1 MYEDKKI
8 PGKQI
13 AEKINNET
21 RVKVDSLLVKPKLA
35 IILASH
41 DESSE
46 IYVKLKTKIANQLGI
61 QVELHKYNESITK
74 TELVDNIQNLNSDE
88 TVTGILLQLPLYP
101 HLSESTREIVNSI
114 AKQKDVDGLTA
125 AQQGDVNQLI
135 PGSFPTAAVEAT
147 IESLN
152 YCFEED
158 LSWENI
164 SKNPEKLKS
173 LQGLDVLIVNNTN
186 LVGKPLSQILSSLGA
201 TVTIAN
207 IFTKNL
213 KEMSRKS
220 DIVISATNQ
229 TNLFDYNDIKE
240 NSILIDITSVSV
252 DGKIVGDFV
261 RSEELLEK
269 CKFMTPVPGGI
280 GPMTIAC
287 LLRNLAK

>member
-1 MYEDKKI
+1 MYEEKKI
-8 PGKQI
+8 PGKEI
-13 AEKINNET
+13 AERINKAT
-21 RVKVDSLLVKPKLA
+21 KAKVGKLVTKPKLA
-35 IILASH
+35 IVLASH

-61 QVELHKYNESITK
+61 QVESHNYDESITK
-74 TELVDNIQNLNSDE
+74 TELINYIQNLNSDE
-88 TVTGILLQLPLYP
+88 SINGILLQLPLYH
-101 HLSESTREIVNSI
+101 HLSEDTREIVNSI
-114 AKQKDVDGLTA
+114 TKQKDVDGLTA

-186 LVGKPLSQILSSLGA
+186 LVGKPLSQIMSSLGA

-207 IFTKNL
+207 VYTKNL
-213 KEMSRKS
+213 KEISRKS

-229 TNLFDYNDIKE
+229 TNLFDHNDIKE

-252 DGKIVGDFV
+252 DGKIIGDFIQ
-261 RSEELLEK
+261 SEELLQK
-269 CKFMTPVPGGI
+269 CKFITPVPRGV
-280 GPMTIAC
+280 GPLTIAC
-287 LLRNLAK
+287 LLRNLTK